1 VKNAILKSMGKDKFE
16 KSLETRAHKTNNK
29 KELMIQCLK
38 QSMGIVSQA
47 CLKADV
53 SRTSHYEW
61 CNEDP
66 EYAAQVDAINESC
79 IDFAESK
86 LMELI
91 NGAKHEVATA
101 KGEVLQVQDGPNP
114 TACIFYLK
122 TKGKKRGYVE
132 KSELDVGG
140 NGINITIDSLI

>member
-1 VKNAILKSMGKDKFE
+1 MTKKDK
-16 KSLETRAHKTNNK
+16 TDMK
-29 KELMIQCLK
+29 KELMLKCLK
-38 QSMGIVSQA
+38 QTMGIVSHA
-47 CLKADV
+47 CEKADTA
-53 SRTSHYEW
+53 RASHYEW
-61 CNEDP
+61 YNSDP

>member
-1 VKNAILKSMGKDKFE
+1 MSSSNRS
-16 KSLETRAHKTNNK
+16 NNK
-29 KELMIQCLK
+29 KEIMLTCLK
-38 QSMGIVSQA
+38 NSMGIVSTA
-47 CLKADV
+47 CEKADIA
-53 SRTSHYEW
+53 RKTHYEW
-61 CNEDP
+61 YNNDL
-66 EYAAQVDAINESC
+66 EYAAQVDAIQESC

-101 KGEVLQVQDGPNP
+101 KGEVLTVQDGPNP

-132 KSELDVGG
+132 KSELDVQG

>member
-1 VKNAILKSMGKDKFE
+1 MTKKDK
-16 KSLETRAHKTNNK
+16 TDMK
-29 KELMIQCLK
+29 KELMLKCLK
-38 QSMGIVSQA
+38 QSMGIVSHA
-47 CLKADV
+47 CEKADTA
-53 SRTSHYEW
+53 RASHYEW
-61 CNEDP
+61 YNSDP

-101 KGEVLQVQDGPNP
+101 KGEVLQVQDAPNP

>member
-1 VKNAILKSMGKDKFE
+1 ML
-16 KSLETRAHKTNNK
+16 T
-29 KELMIQCLK
+29 CLK
-38 QSMGIVSQA
+38 NSMGIVSTA
-47 CLKADV
+47 CEKADIA
-53 SRTSHYEW
+53 RKTHYEW
-61 CNEDP
+61 YNNDP
-66 EYAAQVDAINESC
+66 DYSAAVDAIQESC

-132 KSELDVGG
+132 KSELDVQGS
-140 NGINITIDSLI
+140 GINITIDSLI

>member
-1 VKNAILKSMGKDKFE
+1 MTKSDKTD
-16 KSLETRAHKTNNK
+16 KK
-29 KELMIQCLK
+29 KEFMLQCLK
-38 QSMGIVSQA
+38 QSMGIVSHA
-47 CLKADV
+47 CEKADTA
-53 SRTSHYEW
+53 RATHYDW
-61 CNEDP
+61 YNNDQD
-66 EYAAQVDAINESC
+66 YAAQVDAIQESC

-101 KGEVLQVQDGPNP
+101 KGEVLQIQDGPNP

-132 KSELDVGG
+132 KSELEVGG

>member
-1 VKNAILKSMGKDKFE
+1 MTKKDK
-16 KSLETRAHKTNNK
+16 TDMK
-29 KELMIQCLK
+29 KELMLKCLK
-38 QSMGIVSQA
+38 QSMGIVSHA
-47 CLKADV
+47 CEKADTA
-53 SRTSHYEW
+53 RASHYEW
-61 CNEDP
+61 YNSDP
-66 EYAAQVDAINESC
+66 DYAAQVDAINESC

>member
-1 VKNAILKSMGKDKFE
+1 MTKSDKTD
-16 KSLETRAHKTNNK
+16 KK
-29 KELMIQCLK
+29 KEFMLQCLK
-38 QSMGIVSQA
+38 QSMGIVSHA
-47 CLKADV
+47 CEKADTA
-53 SRTSHYEW
+53 RATHYEW
-61 CNEDP
+61 YNNDQD
-66 EYAAQVDAINESC
+66 YAAQVDAIQESC

-101 KGEVLQVQDGPNP
+101 KGEVLEIQDGPNP

-132 KSELDVGG
+132 KSELDVQGS
-140 NGINITIDSLI
+140 GINITIDSLI

>member
-1 VKNAILKSMGKDKFE
+1 MSNKS
-16 KSLETRAHKTNNK
+16 ANK
-29 KELMIQCLK
+29 KENMLQCLQ
-38 QSMGIVSQA
+38 QSMGIVSTA
-47 CLKADV
+47 ATKANI
-53 SRTSHYEW
+53 SRKTHYEW
-61 CNEDP
+61 YNEDSD
-66 EYAAQVDAINESC
+66 YAAQVDAINESC

>member
-1 VKNAILKSMGKDKFE
+1 MTKKDK
-16 KSLETRAHKTNNK
+16 TDMK
-29 KELMIQCLK
+29 KELMLKCLK
-38 QSMGIVSQA
+38 QTMGIVSHA
-47 CLKADV
+47 CEKADTA
-53 SRTSHYEW
+53 RASHYEW
-61 CNEDP
+61 YNSDP
-66 EYAAQVDAINESC
+66 KYAAQVDAINESC

-140 NGINITIDSLI
+140 NGINITLDSLI